1 MSPRA
6 TSTHFLNTYRH
17 GDSITFLVSLFQCLV
32 ASTTRLGRADHPYP
46 GGWHRISHL
55 GNRQCLTQP
64 ILGVIH
70 SPICDSPNT
79 SQTRGMAASP
89 HYSSWLSALPEES
102 QRSSDK
108 RPAQL
113 GAAKLPNLQGRQIN
127 RKVISMPGQP
137 SEQTFPRSHHKGRLA
152 EQALQSL
159 DIEPREGGGGI
170 KKEKEEK
177 KPHQPAEFL

>member
-1 MSPRA
+1 MPDCFYHQ
-6 TSTHFLNTYRH
+6 T
-17 GDSITFLVSLFQCLV
+17 GE
-32 ASTTRLGRADHPYP
+32 GWPADHPYP
-46 GGWHRISHL
+46 GAWHRISHL

-70 SPICDSPNT
+70 SPICDSPHT
-79 SQTRGMAASP
+79 SHTRGKAASP

-137 SEQTFPRSHHKGRLA
+137 LEQTFPSSHHKGRLA

-159 DIEPREGGGGI
+159 DIETREGVGGGI

-177 KPHQPAEFL
+177 NPCQPAEFL